1 MKKTFVIIL
10 VLFALVIFF
19 YGAVAALV
27 NQGHGL
33 LNALLTFVLVGVGA
47 GALIWLTRPDR

>member
-1 MKKTFVIIL
+1 LKRPV
-10 VLFALVIFF
+10 LVIAAFFLAIMFF

-33 LNALLTFVLVGVGA
+33 IHALLTFVLVGAGA
-47 GALIWLTRPDR
+47 GMLVWFARPDR

>member
-10 VLFALVIFF
+10 ILFALVIFF

-27 NQGHGL
+27 NRGHAL
-33 LNALLTFVLVGVGA
+33 SSALLTFVLVGVGA
-47 GALIWLTRPDR
+47 GALIWLMRPDE

>member
-10 VLFALVIFF
+10 ALFALVIFF

-33 LNALLTFVLVGVGA
+33 LNSLLTLVLVGIGA
-47 GALIWLTRPDR
+47 GALIWLMRPDR

>member
-1 MKKTFVIIL
+1 MKKTFVTIL

-33 LNALLTFVLVGVGA
+33 FNSLLTFALVGVGA
-47 GALIWLTRPDR
+47 GALIWFMRPDK

>member
-10 VLFALVIFF
+10 LLFALVIFF

-33 LNALLTFVLVGVGA
+33 SSALLTFVLVGVGA
-47 GALIWLTRPDR
+47 GALIWLMRPDE